1 MVTTTSEGV
10 RQGRGRPDRDFWK
23 DHTGPDQKDRTY
35 ERSNGGDSEEA
46 ASAFQVW
53 EHLSEEG
60 ELALQ
65 REGLTGKMYGRED

>member
-1 MVTTTSEGV
+1 MTGLGREGA
-10 RQGRGRPDRDFWK
+10 RPDKGLWK
-23 DHTGPDQKDRTY
+23 DHTGPDQKTGPMKGATVGAW
-35 ERSNGGDSEEA
+35 GGGWA

-65 REGLTGKMYGRED
+65 REGQTGKIYGR